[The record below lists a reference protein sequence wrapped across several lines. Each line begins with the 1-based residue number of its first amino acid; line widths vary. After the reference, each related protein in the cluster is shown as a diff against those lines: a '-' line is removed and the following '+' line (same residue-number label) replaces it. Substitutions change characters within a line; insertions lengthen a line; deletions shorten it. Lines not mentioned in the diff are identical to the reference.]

1 MLCDSYPYHV
11 RLAELCRPMQSSE
24 AIFRLYCDVCPSLHR
39 YVHTYIRKEQGL
51 YGETTRD
58 QSKPATKH
66 SPVSHCHRTANLQ
79 GFAMLTSNSTFV
91 TSACFAA
98 AIRGVLPY
106 ASLEL
111 KSSGFSFNNWIT
123 AFTLPALE
131 TLCNAVGN
139 TAWICTHGVNGRTS
153 RVSIHVGGSRAGWK
167 TSSDWA

>member
-1 MLCDSYPYHV
+1 MILTLITSASPNFAAQCRAVRPSLDFTVTFAPAYTVMFTRIFARSKDCMEKRQEISQSQPLNTLPYHT
-11 RLAELCRPMQSSE
+11 
-24 AIFRLYCDVCPSLHR
+24 AIA
-39 YVHTYIRKEQGL
+39 Q
-51 YGETTRD
+51 
-58 QSKPATKH
+58 
-66 SPVSHCHRTANLQ
+66 RTCQ

-167 TSSDWA
+167 TSSD

>member
-1 MLCDSYPYHV
+1 MILTLITSASPNFAAQCRAV
-11 RLAELCRPMQSSE
+11 R
-24 AIFRLYCDVCPSLHR
+24 PSLDFTVTFAPA
-39 YVHTYIRKEQGL
+39 YTVMF
-51 YGETTRD
+51 TRIFARSKD
-58 QSKPATKH
+58 CMEKRPEISQSATKH
-66 SPVSHCHRTANLQ
+66 SPVSHCHRTANLL

-139 TAWICTHGVNGRTS
+139 TAGICTHGVNGRTS

-167 TSSDWA
+167 TSSD